1 MIPNRET
8 KGTNSRKTNNLLNTF
23 SIASESFK
31 NRDDF
36 LVIYK
41 LAFKQDD
48 NLKLN
53 YFKKKVSK

>member
-31 NRDDF
+31 KRDDF

-53 YFKKKVSK
+53 FFKKKVSK